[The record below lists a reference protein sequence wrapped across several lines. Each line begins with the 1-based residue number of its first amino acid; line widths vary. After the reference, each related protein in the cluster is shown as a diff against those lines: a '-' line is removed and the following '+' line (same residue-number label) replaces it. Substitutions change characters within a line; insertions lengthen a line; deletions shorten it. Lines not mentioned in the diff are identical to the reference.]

1 MFHFLISAFYARRL
15 VGAGVARQIRNLW
28 QIGLS
33 CLVMTAAVLALRVVL
48 SRVDIGL
55 TGLLTAMIFSGVAAY
70 SLTMLLLGFRL
81 RTLRP

>member
-1 MFHFLISAFYARRL
+1 
-15 VGAGVARQIRNLW
+15 
-28 QIGLS
+28 
-33 CLVMTAAVLALRVVL
+33 MTAAVLALRVVL